1 VRIVQVLSPTSTA
14 FELTC
19 QKVDFEALRADHD
32 VTIVASAKEA
42 DPCAIG
48 HFYAPRKQTIVWL
61 GKGKRWFA
69 KRPTV
74 AISPVQETGFS
85 LVPEAVEERYF
96 ESSKFEVRSSN
107 SEFALRT
114 SNFELASVGVLGRPA
129 LKNMINQVIARV
141 HRTREDIDFLV
152 FDEAPTPDEL
162 RKLNVWMDPALD
174 DHDFDGFV
182 AQAVVC
188 GLPVVASRTKIN
200 AQRLEQ
206 GRTGWLAPPGDPNE
220 LTHAI
225 LSALFKPEV
234 ARQKI
239 DAARQTASKFRPRQR
254 LRALTAIYESLLP

>member
-1 VRIVQVLSPTSTA
+1 VTVVSSTR
-14 FELTC
+14 
-19 QKVDFEALRADHD
+19 EAPHD
-32 VTIVASAKEA
+32 
-42 DPCAIG
+42 AIG
-48 HFYAPRKQTIVWL
+48 HFYTSRKQTIVWL

-69 KRPTV
+69 KRPTIS
-74 AISPVQETGFS
+74 ISPVEEAGFS

-96 ESSKFEVRSSN
+96 DPRDEGGGMRDEKAVHPSSLIPHPYSI
-107 SEFALRT
+107 
-114 SNFELASVGVLGRPA
+114 GVLGRPA
-129 LKNMINQVIARV
+129 LKNMTNQVIARV

-152 FDEAPTPDEL
+152 FDEPPTPEEL
-162 RKLNVWMDPALD
+162 GKIDVWLDPALD

-239 DAARQTASKFRPRQR
+239 AAARQTASKFRPRQR